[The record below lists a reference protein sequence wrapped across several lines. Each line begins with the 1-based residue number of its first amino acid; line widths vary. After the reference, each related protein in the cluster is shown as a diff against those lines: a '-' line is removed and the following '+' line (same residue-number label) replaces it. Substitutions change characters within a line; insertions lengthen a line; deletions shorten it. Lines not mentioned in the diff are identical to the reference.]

1 MTPRQLA
8 MLASVSAIWGA
19 SYLLIKIALDGFAPS
34 MIVFSRVLLAAVIL
48 YLVIH
53 VRGGEDRAALGWLRR
68 HPRRALVQGTL
79 AVGIPFML
87 ITFGE
92 TQISSGLTGVLISPG
107 PLFIAALAPLIDPT
121 EKVDRRAGTGVV
133 IGFAGVVLLIGV
145 DTLHSAGE
153 FLGALAMVG
162 AALAYGLGAMYAR
175 LKFRGVPPLVVSL
188 AACGVAAVLTMP
200 AALATLGE
208 NSPDAGEI
216 AAVVS
221 LGVIGTAAAFWLYFG
236 LIGEAGA
243 GRAALCGYLIP
254 PLALAY
260 GAILLDE
267 EITAAAIGGL
277 VLILAGVALA
287 GGEREVEGTP
297 SELEAAGAAARP
309 QAGAAARRS

>member
-1 MTPRQLA
+1 
-8 MLASVSAIWGA
+8 MLAGVSAIWGA

-34 MIVFSRVLLAAVIL
+34 MIVFARVLLAALLLYAVI
-48 YLVIH
+48 V
-53 VRGGEDRAALGWLRR
+53 VRGGEDRAGLGWLRR
-68 HPRRALVQGTL
+68 HPGRALVQGTL

-87 ITFGE
+87 ISFGE

-107 PLFIAALAPLIDPT
+107 PLFIAMLAPLIDPT
-121 EKVDRRAGTGVV
+121 EKVDRRGAIGVV

-145 DTLHSAGE
+145 DTVHSTGE

-175 LKFRGVPPLVVSL
+175 LKFRGVPPLVVSF
-188 AACGVAAVLTMP
+188 AACAVAAVLTLP
-200 AALATLGE
+200 PALATIGE
-208 NSPDAGEI
+208 NQPDLGEI

-221 LGVIGTAAAFWLYFG
+221 LGAIGTAVAFVLYFG
-236 LIGEAGA
+236 LISEVGA

-267 EITAAAIGGL
+267 RITPASIAGL
-277 VLILAGVALA
+277 ILILAGVALA
-287 GGEREVEGTP
+287 GGEREGEDVPGEPLVESATASP
-297 SELEAAGAAARP
+297 APRLP
-309 QAGAAARRS
+309 P

>member
-1 MTPRQLA
+1 
-8 MLASVSAIWGA
+8 MLGAVSAIWGA

-34 MIVFSRVLLAAVIL
+34 MIVFARVLLAAALL
-48 YLVIH
+48 YLVIR
-53 VRGGEDRAALGWLRR
+53 VRGGEDREALGWLRR
-68 HPRRALVQGTL
+68 HPQRALVQGTL
-79 AVGIPFML
+79 AVAIPFML

-121 EKVDRRAGTGVV
+121 EKVDRRAGIGVV
-133 IGFAGVVLLIGV
+133 VGFAGVVLLIGV
-145 DTLHSAGE
+145 DTVHSAGE
-153 FLGALAMVG
+153 LLGALAMVG

-200 AALATLGE
+200 PALATLGE

-221 LGVIGTAAAFWLYFG
+221 LGAIGTAAAFWLYFG
-236 LIGEAGA
+236 LIAEAGA

-297 SELEAAGAAARP
+297 SELEPAGAAARP
-309 QAGAAARRS
+309 HAGAAARRS

>member
-1 MTPRQLA
+1 
-8 MLASVSAIWGA
+8 
-19 SYLLIKIALDGFAPS
+19 
-34 MIVFSRVLLAAVIL
+34 
-48 YLVIH
+48 
-53 VRGGEDRAALGWLRR
+53 
-68 HPRRALVQGTL
+68 
-79 AVGIPFML
+79 ML
-87 ITFGE
+87 ISFGE

-107 PLFIAALAPLIDPT
+107 PLFIALLAPMIDPT
-121 EKVDRRAGTGVV
+121 EKVNRRAGLGVA
-133 IGFAGVVLLIGV
+133 IGFGGVALLIGV
-145 DTLHSAGE
+145 DTLHSTGE

-200 AALATLGE
+200 PALATLGE